1 MCVCVY
7 VLGHNVKYSK
17 RNLYRSHVFQDK
29 LFGVNS
35 DPTGRVF
42 MKFYTRDYFDNLSTE
57 FKVHCNVTTII
68 STLLDDR
75 YTSLLGLAEYYLE

>member
-1 MCVCVY
+1 
-7 VLGHNVKYSK
+7 
-17 RNLYRSHVFQDK
+17 
-29 LFGVNS
+29 
-35 DPTGRVF
+35 